1 MLMCL
6 CGDCSWTKSQIRA
19 RSHPNVLA
27 ATTWLNKMYHS
38 KSGNKVEDVDLDKP
52 LMYAERFRIRHP
64 GVQWDAH
71 PPHVDGTYGARDS
84 RFTCM
89 RQLTSHFVVPDTVA
103 PQAEASSGG
112 RTSSSAAASRTS
124 SPGTGARTTR
134 TISRTVSTREA
145 RCTSGRTR

>member
-52 LMYAERFRIRHP
+52 LMYADRFRIRHP

-89 RQLTSHFVVPDTVA
+89 RQLTSHSVVPDTVA

-112 RTSSSAAASRTS
+112 KTSVSAPASPTS
-124 SPGTGARTTR
+124 FRATGGTTTR
-134 TISRTVSTREA
+134 TTSRTASMLVA
-145 RCTSGRTR
+145 RCTAVPTR